1 MRFLVSLTGEE
12 LPCGLQ
18 VVVNKPLLLLLLLL
32 LLFIYL
38 LTQRPSTCDI
48 AVMCF
53 HAI

>member
-32 LLFIYL
+32 FIYL